1 MRTFILRHD
10 DPRSYEYA
18 AITAESCSKYGMQWE
33 YFEGFSNI
41 LGSDALKSLGIPIKK
56 QTQAAMHSS
65 KNKGQLC
72 TASHAAIWK
81 KMIDEKIYEAVILEH
96 DAIMIREYNMM
107 IPKHAIIALGYK
119 LNDPA
124 RYVQPEEKT
133 CAIRKISGI
142 HGSHAYALTLEAATR
157 LFEGGMQRGS
167 FGCID
172 SHIMQ
177 NGKYRNGLEMMIT
190 DPIVA
195 LGWVRESTIQ
205 GRASKTN
212 PDFIQSFKD
221 NLI

>member
-1 MRTFILRHD
+1 MKTFILRHD
-10 DPRSYEYA
+10 DKLSHEYA
-18 AITAESCSKYGMQWE
+18 QYAADSCDKFNMQWE
-33 YFEGFSNI
+33 YFDGFSNI

-56 QTQAAMHSS
+56 QTQASIHSA

-96 DAIMIREYNMM
+96 DAIMIKEYDML

-119 LNDPA
+119 LKDPT
-124 RYVQPEEKT
+124 RYTSPAEKT
-133 CAIRKISGI
+133 CTIRKISGI
-142 HGSHAYALTLEAATR
+142 HGSHAYALSLVAATR

-205 GRASKTN
+205 SQASKTN
-212 PDFIQSFKD
+212 PNFIQSFKD
-221 NLI
+221 NLS

>member
-1 MRTFILRHD
+1 MKTYILRHD
-10 DPRSYEYA
+10 SEKSYEYA
-18 AITAESCSKYGMQWE
+18 KCAAKSCDDLNIEWE

-56 QTQAAMHSS
+56 QTQASIHSA

-119 LNDPA
+119 LNDPT
-124 RYVQPEEKT
+124 RYVQPKEKT
-133 CAIRKISGI
+133 CEIRKIPGI
-142 HGSHAYALTLEAATR
+142 HGSHAYALTLEAATK

-172 SHIMQ
+172 NHIMR

-205 GRASKTN
+205 GQASKTN
-212 PDFIQSFKD
+212 PNFIQSFKD
-221 NLI
+221 NLS